1 MQKNDMNRILTIFF
15 ALVVFGCQQP
25 NNKTTEDYPNGLFPI
40 KEYGKWGFIN
50 SEGQKVIKCQFDEV
64 GEFSE
69 GLAAVLIDS
78 SWGFIGTTGKI
89 VIESKFYSADEFSD
103 GLCNVTIKK
112 DTVFQNAFIRT
123 DGSIAFKSEYR
134 NISPFAFGRA
144 TLKINDEVCVIDTS
158 GEIVFNTHY
167 PYGGGSPLQDGIVHV
182 WGGKGG
188 WVQEGLSKVWR
199 GDTTKYFD
207 KDGNLLLTLE
217 GMGYDNFDQGIA
229 LVRKNNNAAYINKK
243 GEVVIQP
250 EKPDLTYFEFSDG
263 LARVTISGRNHK
275 SGFINKEGNI
285 VIPIVFSDINNFK
298 ESLAAFRDSI
308 YYGFINKNGDTVIQ
322 PQFEHVD
329 YSGFKN
335 GLCEVK
341 KDRQWGYINRSGE
354 FVWRS
359 QKDIQYKKL
368 DLSKWQLDTLE
379 INAPM
384 YGGKYAGYDNKS
396 RKADFPINN
405 ENYLKVD
412 TSDIT
417 VFADKYLGYKIYFVN
432 GTNDTVKIPSQ
443 DGRIKLIQQ
452 ALNEKSEWQDIENF
466 INSWCGNSYHSVQIL
481 PNHFQIYTAP
491 VTKGE
496 FETRLRF
503 QLELSD
509 TIIHSN
515 EYNGTIHKEQ
525 LLKPEEKDNTGIAVW
540 TN

>member
-1 MQKNDMNRILTIFF
+1 MRKNEMNRILTISI
-15 ALVVFGCQQP
+15 ALVVFGCQHP
-25 NNKTTEDYPNGLFPI
+25 KNKTTEDYPNGLFPI

-50 SEGQKVIKCQFDEV
+50 SEGQKTIKCEFDEV

-78 SWGFIGTTGKI
+78 IWGFIDTAGKI
-89 VIESKFYSADEFSD
+89 VIEPTFYRVATFSNEF
-103 GLCNVTIKK
+103 CNVTIQQ
-112 DTVFQNAFIRT
+112 DTTFQSAFIRK
-123 DGSIAFKSEYR
+123 DGSIAFISEYR
-134 NISPFAFGRA
+134 NISPFAYGRA
-144 TLKINDEVCVIDTS
+144 TVEINDEVCVIDTS
-158 GEIVFNTHY
+158 GKIVFNTHY

-229 LVRKNNNAAYINKK
+229 LVRKDNKAAYINKK
-243 GEVVIQP
+243 GEVIIQP
-250 EKPDLTYFEFSDG
+250 EKPELTYFEFSDG

-275 SGFINKEGNI
+275 SGFINKEGKI
-285 VIPIVFSDINNFK
+285 VIPIIYSDINSFQ
-298 ESLAAFRDSI
+298 EGLAAFRDSI
-308 YYGFINKNGDTVIQ
+308 YYGFIDKSGDTVIQ
-322 PQFEHVD
+322 PQFENID
-329 YSGFKN
+329 YRGFKN

-341 KDRQWGYINRSGE
+341 KDRHWGYINHSGE
-354 FVWRS
+354 FVWKS

-384 YGGKYAGYDNKS
+384 YGGKYAGYDNKPK
-396 RKADFPINN
+396 KADFSINDGF
-405 ENYLKVD
+405 YLKVD

-432 GTNDTVKIPSQ
+432 GTNDTIKIPAQ
-443 DGRIKLIQQ
+443 DGRVKLIQQ
-452 ALNEKSEWQDIENF
+452 AQNEKNEWQDIENF
-466 INSWCGNSYHSVQIL
+466 INSWCGNSYHSIQIS
-481 PNHFQIYTAP
+481 PKFYQIYTAP
-491 VTKGE
+491 VTKGD
-496 FETRLRF
+496 FKTSFRF
-503 QLELSD
+503 RLELRD
-509 TIIHSN
+509 TMIYSN
-515 EYNGTIHKEQ
+515 KYLGTINKGQ
-525 LLKPEEKDNTGIAVW
+525 FLNPEEKDKTGIAVW